1 MKIITAYI
9 VPIVIL
15 CTTCSKAQPITRY
28 NTIALTDSAIQQHI
42 TMGLAFLAKEQHKE
56 TSYGKY
62 YEGEWPNYMSLDRPF
77 LLLGTS
83 SKYEDSNCFTVAGIY
98 NILADIYLKHPHYTN
113 IKPMLLKAYPRI
125 KPFKHNLSY
134 NFWNALPPLINHKK
148 NSIPLSGILVRR
160 PTNYPL
166 RSRFINKAANIVE
179 DADDTSFGYLAEL
192 LHQKIFGGDS
202 ITSKDTLAL
211 LYDSYIDKNR
221 NNIHPYNAFNGNV
234 FNTGAF
240 TTWHGKEY
248 EFKLY
253 RHMKAI
259 FHFVVF
265 LFPFSA
271 SYPHA
276 YIPYMPYGT
285 NDVDAVVNCNVL
297 YCLQQYNAIEQTKA
311 ANNALTFIE
320 KKARTQKYDRV
331 GVYYPNRYH
340 FPYAVGKLYASGM
353 AGLENTKKY
362 VVDFLLKKQ
371 QKNGSWHAMKKLR
384 KKDALQSTIYAV
396 HALLNLHQH
405 INDPHIRAAIDKGM
419 QYIFVNT
426 QYVNN
431 QCYWKGGVFFS
442 GGTVVR
448 SNLTWKSDALT
459 TAIYVQAMTNYL
471 LKTKAK

>member
-1 MKIITAYI
+1 MKANITSLLLFFLLLTI
-9 VPIVIL
+9 
-15 CTTCSKAQPITRY
+15 CTKAQPNNNIDIII
-28 NTIALTDSAIQQHI
+28 NDSVLRQHI
-42 TMGLAFLAKEQHKE
+42 NMGLAFLTEQQHKE
-56 TSYGKY
+56 TLYGKY

-77 LLLGTS
+77 LLLGTGS
-83 SKYEDSNCFTVAGIY
+83 TYEDSNCFTVAGIY
-98 NILADIYLKHPHYTN
+98 NILADIYIKHPEYDN

-125 KPFKHNLSY
+125 KQFKHKLSY
-134 NFWNALPPLINHKK
+134 NFWNALPPLMNHKK
-148 NSIPLSGILVRR
+148 NTIAPVGTLVRR

-179 DADDTSFGYLAEL
+179 DADDTSFGYLTEL

-202 ITSKDTLAL
+202 LTHRDTIAN
-211 LYDSYIDKNR
+211 LYDNYIDKNR
-221 NNIHPYNAFNGNV
+221 ANIHAYNAVNGNV
-234 FNTGAF
+234 YNSGAF

-248 EFKLY
+248 AFKTY
-253 RHMKAI
+253 SHMKAI
-259 FHFVVF
+259 LHFAIF

-276 YIPYMPYGT
+276 YVPYIPYGT

-297 YCLQQYNAIEQTKA
+297 HCLQQYNAIEHTKA
-311 ANNALTFIE
+311 AKDALAFIE
-320 KKARTQKYDRV
+320 KKAKTKKYDRV

-340 FPYAVGKLYASGM
+340 FPYAVGKLYASGI
-353 AGLENTKKY
+353 AGLENSKKN
-362 VVDFLLKKQ
+362 VIDFLLKKQ
-371 QKNGSWHAMKKLR
+371 QKNGSWHAMQKLR

-405 INDPHIRAAIDKGM
+405 LNDPQIYTAVTRGM
-419 QYIFVNT
+419 QYIMANT
-426 QYVNN
+426 KYVNN

-459 TAIYVQAMTNYL
+459 TAIYLQTMINYL
-471 LKTKAK
+471 LKTNAK